1 MSNTT
6 LNFLLKDYEQ
16 KKYACDLNFEKD
28 KKIFYDSHPELNDIK
43 LKLVKISFDMSKA
56 VMAGNRN
63 LVDKLKIEANSLISK
78 KSELLK
84 NIKIPE
90 RCS

>member
-1 MSNTT
+1 MFP
-6 LNFLLKDYEQ
+6 L
-16 KKYACDLNFEKD
+16 
-28 KKIFYDSHPELNDIK
+28 
-43 LKLVKISFDMSKA
+43 KISFDMSKA